1 MSEQQQQAARRVLD
15 TDTVLADLAAWWG
28 DVKPSLPHAQDMS
41 MLTAEQQREVR
52 AGELDGYVTAVAAY
66 LGGNREARRIA
77 GGEWD
82 QQIPEGTRNP
92 YWEIIRQLPL
102 DNMPPPWHQR
112 PEPMLHWFGGGYLGG
127 GDWVDGETKFFAD
140 RFDMC
145 GTYSWSIC
153 SPGDITWLK
162 EILAGRG
169 VVEAGAGGG
178 YWAWQMEQ
186 AGISIAA
193 YEPNEPGP
201 GNGYARRTWT
211 TILPGDHSVPG
222 RHPDRAL
229 FLCWPSYA
237 DGWAAQALACYT
249 GDLLIYA
256 GEGEGGC
263 TADDSFFQL
272 LDAGWEEISDSPAHI
287 SYWGIRDY
295 LTAYRRKGG
304 S

>member
-1 MSEQQQQAARRVLD
+1 MSEQQQEAPARRVLD
-15 TDTVLADLAAWWG
+15 TDTVLADLAEWWG
-28 DVKPSLPHAQDMS
+28 DKPPFPREMPPLE
-41 MLTAEQQREVR
+41 LTLA
-52 AGELDGYVTAVAAY
+52 DVAAGV
-66 LGGNREARRIA
+66 LEDLIAGRPREARRIA
-77 GGEWD
+77 GGEFD

-92 YWEIIRQLPL
+92 YWEIIRYLPL

-112 PEPMLHWFGGGYLGG
+112 PEPMLHWLGG
-127 GDWVDGETKFFAD
+127 DYLRDEPRYFAD

-263 TADDSFFQL
+263 TADDSFFEL

-287 SYWGIRDY
+287 SYWGIHDY